1 MRAEGGLHLEFCPG
15 GEWKEVA
22 ARAVWGD
29 RTHAGHKG
37 DAKCSGST
45 ETRLQHPMVPFL
57 NEKPDQSKLNTAMP
71 VAPVVPAM
79 CSALPTLCTAPP
91 SPALLLDVL
100 FPGPPRWPDTTLCV
114 LLAAAVTDRG
124 TLQLSP

>member
-45 ETRLQHPMVPFL
+45 ETRLQHPKVPFL
-57 NEKPDQSKLNTAMP
+57 NEEPDQSKLNTAMP

-79 CSALPTLCTAPP
+79 CSALSTLCTAPP

-100 FPGPPRWPDTTLCV
+100 FPGPLRWPDTMLCV

>member
-79 CSALPTLCTAPP
+79 CSALSTLCTAPP

-100 FPGPPRWPDTTLCV
+100 FPGPLRWPDTMLCV